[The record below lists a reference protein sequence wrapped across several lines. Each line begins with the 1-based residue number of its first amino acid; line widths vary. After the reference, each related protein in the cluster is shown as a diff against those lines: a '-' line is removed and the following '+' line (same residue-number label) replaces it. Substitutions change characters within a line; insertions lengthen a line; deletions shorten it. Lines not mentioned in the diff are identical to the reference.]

1 VRRENRRFTAET
13 NGASAAF
20 ATNELIKALTKT
32 PTRNIPD
39 ILGIFNCRF
48 NSIFFQHDIFD
59 FHFSHIGFTI
69 LSKTEIKKDTKEI
82 EKACGLMVFLFC
94 VLL

>member
-1 VRRENRRFTAET
+1 VRRENRRFTEP

-39 ILGIFNCRF
+39 ILGIFISR
-48 NSIFFQHDIFD
+48 
-59 FHFSHIGFTI
+59 
-69 LSKTEIKKDTKEI
+69 
-82 EKACGLMVFLFC
+82 
-94 VLL
+94 